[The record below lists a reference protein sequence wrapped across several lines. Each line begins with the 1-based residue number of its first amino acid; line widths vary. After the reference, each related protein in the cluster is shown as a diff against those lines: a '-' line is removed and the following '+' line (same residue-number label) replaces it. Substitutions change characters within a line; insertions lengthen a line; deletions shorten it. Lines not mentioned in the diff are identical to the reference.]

1 MMRASARIC
10 NRVEPVSE
18 GTAEAMQDWDQP
30 HWSGK
35 PQPRP
40 DTRPKLRPNLFAR
53 LVRAC
58 LRQPNVVTVIVA
70 TLTVL
75 ASAYAALTLTIDPN
89 LAPRIGLDAQTLAAQ
104 ARLDEKF
111 PGIGKTLV
119 ARIANDDPATARATA
134 LAVATA
140 LAKRPDLFAQA
151 FVPGTGIY
159 YDKYGFLFKS
169 LDDVNARVTQ
179 AMRMQPLFRAL
190 TAAPSMAGLSA
201 LVQQIGNVL
210 AEGRSPSGLASVL
223 AAASATVESELAGH
237 SQRLSWV
244 EIAGLTAD
252 SESKLW
258 FVIVTPAPG
267 VERSAASYAVTAT
280 ASLPGL
286 SWYLPAGLRSGGG
299 SPVRDLVVPAIVA
312 LLAVLTVLLIGLGD
326 VRYLLPVAMTA
337 GVALTLSLGAAA
349 AIDPVLD
356 AASWSILAVATGPAF
371 LFASVVVLAHVEARR
386 RGSDTDVAIMLAAQR
401 RGLLVVM
408 LALVWAIFWVTWLP
422 RSLPSLAELAMM
434 ALASIVISA
443 GLAFT
448 LVPVLLQAFDRRPA
462 PQPHWLDE
470 AVAAPPGPNARNAL
484 QVLVLV
490 LVAASAFCGVF
501 VPALRFGDVAALSRQ
516 AAPLDTPA
524 AIDAVHLLT
533 PPGAPALALARSLA
547 ALPETGSI
555 RWIEQFLPEDT
566 GRKLALLRQLDGFLP
581 GGPAASDVPDAPALD
596 RTFADLATGLRQISD
611 SPAASPE
618 LRDAAQ
624 RLRRAVALYA
634 GPVTPDAN
642 RTAGLED
649 ALFSGLGDLAAAAD
663 RLARLDDPRPA
674 DLDRDLQRR
683 FVAADGT
690 WRMEAVP
697 AAGVSRLSFAA
708 AIRRL
713 DPAAAGDP
721 IAELARNEIMHHEAG
736 LAAAFA
742 GAAAVLLLLAYL
754 RRIFD
759 WLLALLPA
767 AATAALSAAL
777 VVGSG
782 GLLDSASLAAV
793 MAALAMALS
802 VTLILLIGIREEEG
816 RAGRSPGTAFRSAL
830 LPPLAM
836 IAAMAPLAISSD
848 AQIGNYGLLASLFV
862 AIAVLTSLI
871 LVPQLSSW
879 LASLRRSG
887 E

>member
-618 LRDAAQ
+618 LHGGRTRRRRQPSKLCRRHPPARPGRRRRPDRRTGAQ
-624 RLRRAVALYA
+624 RDHASRGGPGGGLRRRR
-634 GPVTPDAN
+634 G
-642 RTAGLED
+642 G
-649 ALFSGLGDLAAAAD
+649 AAAAC
-663 RLARLDDPRPA
+663 
-674 DLDRDLQRR
+674 
-683 FVAADGT
+683 
-690 WRMEAVP
+690 
-697 AAGVSRLSFAA
+697 
-708 AIRRL
+708 
-713 DPAAAGDP
+713 
-721 IAELARNEIMHHEAG
+721 
-736 LAAAFA
+736 
-742 GAAAVLLLLAYL
+742 
-754 RRIFD
+754 
-759 WLLALLPA
+759 
-767 AATAALSAAL
+767 LSAAHFRL
-777 VVGSG
+777 APG
-782 GLLDSASLAAV
+782 SLAGSRDGGPVCRIGGGQRRPARFRQPGGGHGSTCHGALGYPDIADRDSRGGRESRPQPRHRLPLRSV
-793 MAALAMALS
+793 AAARHDRRHGAARHFVGCANRQLWPARQPVRGHRGPDQPYPGATAIVVAGQLAPLRR
-802 VTLILLIGIREEEG
+802 VTGNRVRGHRG
-816 RAGRSPGTAFRSAL
+816 RAPTEPRRRCAGR
-830 LPPLAM
+830 
-836 IAAMAPLAISSD
+836 
-848 AQIGNYGLLASLFV
+848 
-862 AIAVLTSLI
+862 
-871 LVPQLSSW
+871 
-879 LASLRRSG
+879 
-887 E
+887 